1 MKGQDITYPTNE
13 EEEMKK
19 RIVIALVTGLMVA
32 SFSGCGEKTDIATKS
47 PENSSVVESEIETE
61 NSDVDETINEEVA
74 GEDTKEEELGD
85 IEDENI
91 IIFEEKQ
98 HYDYIAL
105 SEMSYEPYDG
115 FVMDARAFFPLLN
128 EEGDCVG
135 QIKKGGT
142 VAVTE
147 ISSDGWGRFKN
158 PIQGTEYDY
167 LYISEEFI
175 NSDELHLDAASMSQG
190 IKDYINE
197 YGLEEANYTF
207 LSEKSSD
214 MEVYEFRMD
223 SEYKNQRM
231 FDYWLGENL
240 SNESFY
246 TYCYETLYIECED
259 DTDGWIICR
268 IYYKDPIEL
277 GY

>member
-1 MKGQDITYPTNE
+1 
-13 EEEMKK
+13 MKK

-32 SFSGCGEKTDIATKS
+32 SLSGCGEKTDTENQS

-61 NSDVDETINEEVA
+61 NSDTDETINEEVSGDNTEEA
-74 GEDTKEEELGD
+74 GDFVGAENESIVLYAEIAEYGEYGGQKDKTFESVNNILTAPEDVPVFNGD
-85 IEDENI
+85 GIEVGYIKTGSTVSITEYGLNNWARFENPI
-91 IIFEEKQ
+91 
-98 HYDYIAL
+98 
-105 SEMSYEPYDG
+105 
-115 FVMDARAFFPLLN
+115 
-128 EEGDCVG
+128 
-135 QIKKGGT
+135 GGT
-142 VAVTE
+142 
-147 ISSDGWGRFKN
+147 D
-158 PIQGTEYDY
+158 YDY
-167 LYISEEFI
+167 LYVMKDYVTDSEEV
-175 NSDELHLDAASMSQG
+175 HLNAVSMAQG
-190 IKDYINE
+190 IEDYIKK

-223 SEYKNQRM
+223 SEFSNQRM
-231 FDYWLGENL
+231 YDYWLGENL
-240 SNESFY
+240 STESFY